1 MGKMKELAID
11 LANRNHGSWE
21 QQAIGNRL
29 DDEYWEEMYTKEQAY
44 IKGELTLN
52 LNNPIE
58 KQIHRKYEC
67 SRDTTEV

>member
-21 QQAIGNRL
+21 QQAIADNL
-29 DDEYWEEMYTKEQAY
+29 DNEYWEEMHTKEQAY

-67 SRDTTEV
+67 SRNTIEV

>member
-21 QQAIGNRL
+21 QQAIDNRL

-58 KQIHRKYEC
+58 KQIHRKYER
-67 SRDTTEV
+67 SGDTIEV

>member
-1 MGKMKELAID
+1 MGKMKELAIE
-11 LANRNHGSWE
+11 LANKNHGSWE
-21 QQAIGNRL
+21 QQANL
-29 DDEYWEEMYTKEQAY
+29 DNEYWEEMHTKEQAY
-44 IKGELTLN
+44 IKGELILN